1 MEYKTGDKV
10 QLISGGP
17 DMTVKGVIG
26 TDALTK
32 MENFTL
38 KNSGGTEGD
47 IYCQWFNNTKLEGG
61 VFKPTMLKK
70 L

>member
-26 TDALTK
+26 DGSLPK
-32 MENFTL
+32 MENYALTA
-38 KNSGGTEGD
+38 SGFEVGD
-47 IYCQWFNNTKLEGG
+47 VYCQWFNSNKLESAA
-61 VFKPTMLKK
+61 FKKLMLKK

>member
-1 MEYKTGDKV
+1 MNFKTGDKV

-26 TDALTK
+26 DGSLSQTETYGLTI
-32 MENFTL
+32 
-38 KNSGGTEGD
+38 SGNGD
-47 IYCQWFNNTKLEGG
+47 GDVYCQWFNDTKLESG
-61 VFKPTMLKK
+61 VFKPEMIKK

>member
-1 MEYKTGDKV
+1 MEFKSGDKV

-26 TDALTK
+26 DNSLNKMESFALTAAGF
-32 MENFTL
+32 ED
-38 KNSGGTEGD
+38 GD
-47 IYCQWFNNTKLEGG
+47 VYCQWFDVNKLDGG
-61 VFKPTMLKK
+61 AFKKSMLKK

>member
-26 TDALTK
+26 SDELTK
-32 MENFTL
+32 MENLAF
-38 KNSGGTEGD
+38 KNSGNNVGD
-47 IYCQWFNNTKLEGG
+47 VYCQWFNETKLEVGI
-61 VFKPTMLKK
+61 FKPKMLKK

>member
-1 MEYKTGDKV
+1 MDYKTGDKV

-26 TDALTK
+26 DGSLTK
-32 MENFTL
+32 MENYVLTT
-38 KNSGGTEGD
+38 SGFEEGD
-47 IYCQWFNNTKLEGG
+47 VYCQWFNANKLEGAA
-61 VFKPTMLKK
+61 FKKAMLRK

>member
-1 MEYKTGDKV
+1 MEYITGEKV

-26 TDALTK
+26 TDSLTK
-32 MENFTL
+32 MENL
-38 KNSGGTEGD
+38 ALRNSGGTDGD
-47 IYCQWFNNTKLEGG
+47 VFCQWFNNTKLEGG
-61 VFKPTMLKK
+61 VFKPAMLKK

>member
-17 DMTVKGVIG
+17 EMTVKGILG
-26 TDALTK
+26 NNSLTK
-32 MENFTL
+32 TENFVL
-38 KNSGGTEGD
+38 KNSGGVDGD
-47 IYCQWFNNTKLEGG
+47 VYCQWFYNNKIESG

>member
-26 TDALTK
+26 ESLTK
-32 MENFTL
+32 MENYALTT
-38 KNSGGTEGD
+38 SGFENGD
-47 IYCQWFNNTKLEGG
+47 VYCQWFNGNKLEGAG
-61 VFKPTMLKK
+61 FKKAMLKK

>member
-17 DMTVKGVIG
+17 DMTVKGIV
-26 TDALTK
+26 
-32 MENFTL
+32 
-38 KNSGGTEGD
+38 GTESLNKVENLALNSSGHMEGD
-47 IYCQWFNNTKLEGG
+47 VYCQWFNNTKLEGG